1 VVDDDSSVRELLADA
16 LRQEGHRVVEA
27 ENAPE
32 ALALLERGRFD
43 LLVTDLGMPGITG
56 TELARRAK
64 AGGNVGAVA
73 LITGW
78 GVDGDDQTLQ
88 EAGVDL
94 VLNKPFEIG
103 EAVAQLVAL
112 ARR

>member
-1 VVDDDSSVRELLADA
+1 
-16 LRQEGHRVVEA
+16 
-27 ENAPE
+27 
-32 ALALLERGRFD
+32 
-43 LLVTDLGMPGITG
+43 MPGLPG

-64 AGGNVGAVA
+64 AGGHVAAVA

-78 GVDGDDQTLQ
+78 GVDGDDRTLQ